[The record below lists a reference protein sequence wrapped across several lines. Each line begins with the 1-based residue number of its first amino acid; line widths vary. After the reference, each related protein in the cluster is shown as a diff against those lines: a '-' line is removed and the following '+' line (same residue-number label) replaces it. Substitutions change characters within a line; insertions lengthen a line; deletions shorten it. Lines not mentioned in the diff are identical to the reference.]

1 MIFVRDSNLV
11 WAGALQGAL
20 RWGGEGSTAADG
32 GGRAEQATTREAVG
46 AVLGCNAGDTLP
58 PISLLH

>member
-1 MIFVRDSNLV
+1 M